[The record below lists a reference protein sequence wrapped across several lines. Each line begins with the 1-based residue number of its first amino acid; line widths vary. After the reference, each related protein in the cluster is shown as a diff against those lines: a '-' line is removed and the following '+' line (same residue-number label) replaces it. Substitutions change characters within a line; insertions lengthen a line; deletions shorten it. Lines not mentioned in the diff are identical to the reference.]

1 MARPGIR
8 NTEPSE
14 ERDRDQSTAGD
25 DARRRLLAGLPV
37 REQVLNL
44 AGVSTAV
51 LEGGDGPP
59 VILLHGPG
67 EYAAKWFR
75 VIPALA
81 ATHRVV
87 APDLP
92 GHGASGAF
100 DQVPDADRLFS
111 WLESLIVSTCAEPP
125 TLVGQILGGAI
136 AARFAAARGNRVGR
150 LVLADTLGLAPF
162 QPAPEFGEALMGFL
176 SEPTGE
182 AHDHLWTQCAFDL
195 DTLRRGLGER
205 WEWLRAYNLDRA
217 GQPALRAASGALM
230 ERFGMPAIPEEDLAQ
245 ISVPTTLIWGRHDL
259 ATRLPVAEAA
269 GSKYGWPLHV
279 IENAA
284 DDPPLEQPEAFLAVL
299 RSVMGE

>member
-1 MARPGIR
+1 MARPEIR
-8 NTEPSE
+8 STERNE
-14 ERDRDQSTAGD
+14 ERDRDRSTAGD
-25 DARRRLLAGLPV
+25 DARQRLLAGLPV

-44 AGVSTAV
+44 AGVPTAV
-51 LEGGDGPP
+51 LEGGDGSP

-67 EYAAKWFR
+67 EHAAKWFR

-92 GHGASGAF
+92 GHGASGTF

-111 WLESLIVSTCAEPP
+111 WLESLIESTCAEPP

-136 AARFAAARGNRVGR
+136 AARFAAARGDRVGR

-182 AHDHLWTQCAFDL
+182 AHDRLWTRCAYDL
-195 DTLRRGLGER
+195 ETLREGLGER

-230 ERFGMPAIPEEDLAQ
+230 ERFGMPAIPEEDLAH
-245 ISVPTTLIWGRHDL
+245 ISVPTTLVWGRHDL
-259 ATRLPVAEAA
+259 ATRLSVAEAA
-269 GSKYGWPLHV
+269 GSKFGWPLHV

-284 DDPPLEQPEAFLAVL
+284 DDPPLEQPEAFLTVL
-299 RSVMGE
+299 RSVLDE